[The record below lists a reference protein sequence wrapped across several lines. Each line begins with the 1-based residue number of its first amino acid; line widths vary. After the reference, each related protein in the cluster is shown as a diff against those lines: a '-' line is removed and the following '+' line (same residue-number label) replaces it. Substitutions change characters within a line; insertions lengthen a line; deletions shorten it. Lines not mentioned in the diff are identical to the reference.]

1 MTMVASFIVL
11 RARYGLGKI
20 GGAGIILAGAFV
32 ALIPLFTNNKNSD
45 NPPALWYAILIY
57 VYVPRS
63 ALCPPS
69 KPLSRSTD

>member
-32 ALIPLFTNNKNSD
+32 ALIPLFTNSD
-45 NPPALWYAILIY
+45 KSSNDPPAVWYAIIIY
-57 VYVPRS
+57 VYVHIRH
-63 ALCPPS
+63 
-69 KPLSRSTD
+69 R